1 MGNKNDMNA
10 TFETIRKELKKYNAE
25 DNDAPPKIIVAD
37 KDDFLN
43 IEHKRK
49 RNSQFII
56 AVKEFF
62 EYEKHV
68 VARMLDDL
76 EMRTGQRPL
85 AFQYNDKEAVETV
98 ISDFEDYYNRPLGNT
113 IFQKIGSSAGQDEV
127 QYYLIIV
134 ILESFYYES

>member
-1 MGNKNDMNA
+1 MNA

-25 DNDAPPKIIVAD
+25 DNDAPPKILVAD
-37 KDDFLN
+37 QNDFLN

-62 EYEKHV
+62 EHEKHI
-68 VARMLDDL
+68 VAGMLDDL

-85 AFQYNDKEAVETV
+85 AFQYDNKEAVETA
-98 ISDFEDYYNRPLGNT
+98 IADFEDYYNRPLGNS
-113 IFQKIGSSAGQDEV
+113 IFQKIGSTAGQGQI

-134 ILESFYYES
+134 VLESFYYES

>member
-1 MGNKNDMNA
+1 MNA

-25 DNDAPPKIIVAD
+25 DNDAPPKIVVAD
-37 KDDFLN
+37 KNDFLN

-62 EYEKHV
+62 DSDKHI

-85 AFQYNDKEAVETV
+85 AFQYDNKEAVETA
-98 ISDFEDYYNRPLGNT
+98 ISDFEDYYNRPLGKN
-113 IFQKIGSSAGQDEV
+113 IFQKIGSSTKPGDL
-127 QYYLIIV
+127 QYFLIIV
-134 ILESFYYES
+134 VLESFYYES

>member
-1 MGNKNDMNA
+1 MNA

-25 DNDAPPKIIVAD
+25 DNDAPPKIVVAD
-37 KDDFLN
+37 KNDFLN

-62 EYEKHV
+62 EYEKHL
-68 VARMLDDL
+68 VAMMLDDL

-85 AFQYNDKEAVETV
+85 AFQYDNKEAVETA
-98 ISDFEDYYNRPLGNT
+98 ISDFEDYYNRPLGNN
-113 IFQKIGSSAGQDEV
+113 IFQKIGASTKPGEL
-127 QYYLIIV
+127 QYFLIIV
-134 ILESFYYES
+134 VLESFYYES

>member
-1 MGNKNDMNA
+1 MND

-25 DNDAPPKIIVAD
+25 DNDAPPKILVAD
-37 KDDFLN
+37 QNDFLN

-62 EYEKHV
+62 EYEKHL

-85 AFQYNDKEAVETV
+85 VFQYDDKEAAETA
-98 ISDFEDYYNRPLGNT
+98 IADFEDYYNRPLGNSV
-113 IFQKIGSSAGQDEV
+113 FQKIGSAAGQGKM

-134 ILESFYYES
+134 VLESFYYES